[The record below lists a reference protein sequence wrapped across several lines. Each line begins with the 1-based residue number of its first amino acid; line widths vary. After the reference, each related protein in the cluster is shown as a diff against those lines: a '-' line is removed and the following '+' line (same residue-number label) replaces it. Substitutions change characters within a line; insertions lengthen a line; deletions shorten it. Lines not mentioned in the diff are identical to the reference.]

1 MIFLWKPCVRV
12 NLGVHLFKCTWEE
25 IYFQQSF
32 SRRNHYLNTFQSV
45 TCYVTTQKKKFSTNY
60 FFSQCDQIRKKL
72 RIRSHLLKK
81 SLMKN
86 FIFCPVR
93 SECLERILLWTMNN
107 FRKLL
112 HYLDTMK
119 PPTSVPSSKPAS
131 WEKNNQLIDWI
142 FLETKQLNSISVGP
156 SNSSVIPYIKNSPQ

>member
-12 NLGVHLFKCTWEE
+12 NLGVHFFKCTWEE

-93 SECLERILLWTMNN
+93 SECLERILLWTTFESYCITLILWNHQPVFQVVN
-107 FRKLL
+107 QHRERK
-112 HYLDTMK
+112 T
-119 PPTSVPSSKPAS
+119 TNS
-131 WEKNNQLIDWI
+131 LIES
-142 FLETKQLNSISVGP
+142 F
-156 SNSSVIPYIKNSPQ
+156 